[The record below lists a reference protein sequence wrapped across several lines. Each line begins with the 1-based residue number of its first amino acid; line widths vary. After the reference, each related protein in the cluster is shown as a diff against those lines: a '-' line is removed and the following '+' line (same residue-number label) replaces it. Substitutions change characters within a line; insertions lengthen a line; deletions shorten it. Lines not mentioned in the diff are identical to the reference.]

1 VNRRPAPAEAGIPFK
16 PRDTLKTAEEQV
28 RWSTM
33 LLFDEGRAVAPVANG
48 VPVAV
53 TAGAAAASLRSRSGP
68 GLAVRT
74 WRGAYRRSSARAT
87 ALG

>member
-33 LLFDEGRAVAPVANG
+33 LLFDGPSTLKAAPER
-48 VPVAV
+48 PVE
-53 TAGAAAASLRSRSGP
+53 SHF
-68 GLAVRT
+68 
-74 WRGAYRRSSARAT
+74 RAT
-87 ALG
+87 SVRGSGR